1 MHLEMPLPVADSPAV
16 ARAPFKDAVEQACAL
31 DPGANVESDGLL
43 PRVPSAK
50 VAEASSRTKPPV
62 LSIRKSGRSRAGA
75 ASVESTA
82 IGTPLVTNLTF
93 TLPDRVCSR
102 DIADCHKN
110 SRFR

>member
-1 MHLEMPLPVADSPAV
+1 MPLPVADSPAV

-50 VAEASSRTKPPV
+50 VAEASSRTKRAQPV
-62 LSIRKSGRSRAGA
+62 LSTRKSGRSRAGAGA

-93 TLPDRVCSR
+93 TLSDPVCSR
-102 DIADCHKN
+102 GIADCHKN
-110 SRFR
+110 STFS